1 MRSHLSTAVELAGYG
16 VAVSGVW
23 VLFGHGYGLLAL
35 GASLVV
41 VAYGLG
47 GKR

>member
-1 MRSHLSTAVELAGYG
+1 MRSHLSTALEITGYAIVTYGGWLMYAPLGIVLAGG
-16 VAVSGVW
+16 FMVA
-23 VLFGHGYGLLAL
+23 
-35 GASLVV
+35 